1 MYITP
6 SSHEKN
12 CNFTS
17 QYNIF
22 ERLPAGCGVHMLSS
36 VTDEIIILRR
46 LTSQLFSQLFD
57 FLKFSFI
64 HIWKAKL
71 GSKYVKYLR

>member
-6 SSHEKN
+6 SSNEKN
-12 CNFTS
+12 FNFTS

-46 LTSQLFSQLFD
+46 LTSQLFNQLFD
-57 FLKFSFI
+57 FLRFSFI
-64 HIWKAKL
+64 NFWKAKL